1 MTEATPSD
9 SDLPVRR
16 YTGVAIALHWA
27 IALAIVGMIAL
38 GWNMDGNEALYQLHK
53 SIGITILILTLARI
67 VWRVLNPPPPLPAGM
82 TAWERTLSH
91 GVHVA
96 FYGLMLAMP
105 LTGWLYVSTAY
116 EFDVATVLF
125 GVVSWPDIPGV
136 GFLTNETGHAV
147 VEFIHSKLAWVAIGL
162 LGLHVAGA
170 IKHELGPEGGVFKR
184 MIPGLLGRTA
194 PPVQPAR
201 GALAAFGGAALV
213 FAAIAGAPVLASA
226 LQGASAGS
234 GSDGAAAPLDE
245 ANWQV
250 DMAASSIGFSGIH
263 DGDPYSGTF
272 QDWEAS
278 IAFDPDRLAQSRA
291 TVTVRT
297 GTAQAN
303 KKLYTDTLR
312 SGEWFDVSNHPTAT
326 VTLSAFREDEGA
338 RDYVADATLA
348 IKDQTVTVPF
358 RFDLE
363 IAGDRA
369 RMEGE
374 TTLTRSALNL
384 GMQSDPTADWV
395 ADEVQVDVLVE
406 ATRRTGD

>member
-1 MTEATPSD
+1 MTD
-9 SDLPVRR
+9 SAASPGKDIPVRR

-38 GWNMDGNEALYQLHK
+38 GWNMDGNERLYQLHK

-67 VWRVLNPPPPLPAGM
+67 AWRVLNPPPPLPADM
-82 TAWERTLSH
+82 TAWEKTLSH

-125 GVVSWPDIPGV
+125 GLVSWPDIPGV
-136 GFLTNETGHAV
+136 GFLSNETGHAV
-147 VEFIHSKLAWVAIGL
+147 VEFAHSKLAWVAIVL

-170 IKHELGPEGGVFKR
+170 VKHELGAEGGVVKR
-184 MIPGLLGRTA
+184 MIPGLLGRTD
-194 PPVQPAR
+194 PPAEPAR
-201 GALAAFGGAALV
+201 GALVAFGGAALV
-213 FAAIAGAPVLASA
+213 FAAVAATPALAGA
-226 LQGASAGS
+226 LQGGGGGGS
-234 GSDGAAAPLDE
+234 SEAAAPLDG
-245 ANWQV
+245 ANWEV
-250 DMAASSIGFSGIH
+250 DLANSSIGFSGVH
-263 DGDPYSGTF
+263 DGDPFSGTF
-272 QDWEAS
+272 RDWDAR
-278 IAFDPDRLAQSRA
+278 IAFDPDRLDESEV
-291 TVTVRT
+291 TVSVRT

-303 KKLYTDTLR
+303 KKLYTDTLK

-326 VTLSAFREDEGA
+326 VTLSAFR
-338 RDYVADATLA
+338 RDDGPRTYAADATLA

-363 IAGDRA
+363 IDGDRA
-369 RMEGE
+369 RMTGE
-374 TTLTRSALNL
+374 TTVTRSGLNL
-384 GMQSDPTADWV
+384 GLQSDPTADWV
-395 ADEVQVDVLVE
+395 SDEVQVDVRVE